1 MSIPA
6 RRSKFLSSDSTEMLR
21 GGEPRADKRKL
32 LLFFTSADHPQ
43 RDAACAT
50 LAWLAAAEGSL
61 FECYFDSAHGG
72 IHFGGGH
79 PGWYEPADLRG
90 STVSGGRHVEMFHF
104 LLQQFD
110 CEAACLG
117 PSLFEGPLRAS
128 GIPVRSWS
136 GDIGDFYRDI
146 FELSIVSR
154 PNRVLIVGDGGRPQ
168 GISLSAYAFPEIV
181 NRRLLAVSDVEP
193 LPTPVLAGD
202 MTLEGLWLRPK
213 RLEALRQTGLEVAET
228 KNPTGSTVAE
238 QTAWMAERW
247 RESSK
252 GFLIGDP
259 ELVGRWTPSAVR
271 NGWTAIYG
279 IPQSSVIDRMSAAIA
294 QTSVAHGRQHHDQD
308 FVKLSKLGVG
318 FQVIDPG
325 SPPFPVVREVRS
337 CWPKPPADAQEPSDE
352 DLQRWAHQGR
362 VPCTLLFWTGMIREL
377 QNLYPL
383 ADLLSLTGLHAGLVL
398 TTESFAYM
406 AGSPLNLVNVP
417 RDQGGLFPRV
427 ETLLTD
433 TGSGVL
439 LAADAPRRK
448 FAATL
453 QESMEDLADRLGDP
467 ALLPKGWWA
476 HMDAPMTAGRAPRIS
491 WFPDRPHLRLRY
503 TPRTPEND
511 DPGVARSASAVP
523 ISDGIRSRIKKS
535 PLGRYFAPLR
545 PYESSRPGLPA
556 LSVLESVR
564 DAGFEYAITKSSYGH
579 TPKVVADVRGLT
591 VLNHTAGRWDGWSP
605 FHTVNTLSDLKVA
618 EQALLRR
625 HQPGWLLGAI
635 DTCLWTF
642 TGPVWKRGTE
652 LDEIARWLVAGGSSG
667 RLVNVTPRTM
677 ARYAGLLGATDHVG
691 RIPTGEATSNAESR
705 LDAS

>member
-1 MSIPA
+1 
-6 RRSKFLSSDSTEMLR
+6 MLG
-21 GGEPRADKRKL
+21 GGERRADKRRL

-79 PGWYEPADLRG
+79 PGWYVPADLRG
-90 STVSGGRHVEMFHF
+90 STVSGGRHIEAFHF

-117 PSLFEGPLRAS
+117 PSLFENPLRAA

-136 GDIGDFYRDI
+136 GDVEDFYREA
-146 FELSIVSR
+146 FEAGPV
-154 PNRVLIVGDGGRPQ
+154 PWPKTVLLVGDGGRPQ
-168 GISLSAYAFPEIV
+168 GIPLGPYAFPEIV
-181 NRRLLAVSDVEP
+181 NRQLLALSDVEP
-193 LPTPVLAGD
+193 LPPLLLGADV
-202 MTLEGLWLRPK
+202 TLEGLWLRPG
-213 RLEALRQTGLEVAET
+213 RLNALREAGLEVADI
-228 KNPTGSTVAE
+228 KHPTDSTVAE

-247 RESSK
+247 RESSS

-259 ELVGRWTPSAVR
+259 ELVGRWTPSAAR

-279 IPQSSVIDRMSAAIA
+279 IPQASVIDRMSADIG

-308 FVKLSKLGVG
+308 FVKLSRLGVG

-325 SPPFPVVREVRS
+325 SPPFPVIREIRS
-337 CWPKPPADAQEPSDE
+337 CLPKPPVDPQEPSDE
-352 DLQRWAHQGR
+352 DLQHWADQGR
-362 VPCTLLFWTGMIREL
+362 VLCTLLFWTGMIREL

-406 AGSPLNLVNVP
+406 AGSPLSLVNVP

-427 ETLLTD
+427 EALLTD

-439 LAADAPRRK
+439 LAADAPQAK

-453 QESMEDLADRLGDP
+453 RESIDWLADRLGDP
-467 ALLPKGWWA
+467 SLLPKGWWA
-476 HMDAPMTAGRAPRIS
+476 HMDAPMTAGRAPRVS

-511 DPGVARSASAVP
+511 DPGVARSAAAAP
-523 ISDGIRSRIKKS
+523 LRDGIRTRIKKS
-535 PLGRYFAPLR
+535 PLGQYFAPLR
-545 PYESSRPGLPA
+545 PYESSRPGPPA

-564 DAGFEYAITKSSYGH
+564 DAGFEYAITKSSYGP
-579 TPKVVADVRGLT
+579 TPRVVTDVSGLT

-618 EQALLRR
+618 ERALLGR

-642 TGPVWKRGTE
+642 TAPVWKRGTE
-652 LDEIARWLVAGGSSG
+652 LDEICRWLVAGGASG
-667 RLVNVTPRTM
+667 RLVNVAPRTM
-677 ARYAGLLGATDHVG
+677 ARYARLLGATDHVG
-691 RIPTGEATSNAESR
+691 RIQTG
-705 LDAS
+705 